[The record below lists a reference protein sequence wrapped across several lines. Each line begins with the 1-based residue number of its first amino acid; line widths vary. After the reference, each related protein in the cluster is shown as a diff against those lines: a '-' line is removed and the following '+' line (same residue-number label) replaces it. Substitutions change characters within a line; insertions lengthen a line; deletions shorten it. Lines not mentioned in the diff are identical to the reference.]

1 MWIVGGKNGGGSFNW
16 GHLLVSVD
24 TWLKY
29 ALPITTTDIGL
40 RQSWWNQVN
49 KGPIDKSLEIGRFEG
64 AWQESDSWC
73 EGYWGMCKFV
83 AILTVYIGT
92 HGSLILDNWTA
103 NLSNLT
109 NHINNKENTKSYVLW
124 VTL

>member
-1 MWIVGGKNGGGSFNW
+1 MDCRGKNGGGSFNW
-16 GHLLVSVD
+16 GHLLVSAG

-29 ALPITTTDIGL
+29 ALPITTTGIGL
-40 RQSWWNQVN
+40 RQSWWNQGY

-83 AILTVYIGT
+83 AILTIYIGT
-92 HGSLILDNWTA
+92 HGSLILDNCK
-103 NLSNLT
+103 LIQPYKP
-109 NHINNKENTKSYVLW
+109 HQQ
-124 VTL
+124 